1 MRHLFHG
8 PFLDINMNNGKTLF
22 EQLKTYEH
30 SDIYPFHMPG
40 HKRRLAPEEA
50 EDIYGMDITE
60 IEGFDN
66 LHEADGILK
75 DAQQYAAQLYHSEET
90 AFIING
96 STAGILAAIAGTCED
111 GGSILVARNCHKSVY
126 HAIELHHLEPV
137 YIYPHVNTRYGINE
151 GIYPPDV
158 DKLWITHQNIQA
170 IVITSPTYDGVVSD
184 IREICR
190 IAHEKKVPVI
200 VDEAHGAHFNYSDYF
215 PKSAVA
221 CGADIVIQSTHK
233 TLPAMTQTA
242 LIHLNGSLVDRE
254 RVRRMLTIYQTSSPS
269 YILMGSIDACLHMLG
284 KNGDVLFRRYTDRLQ
299 KLRENIHQLRNIQMP
314 ELMDFNREYVKDYDR
329 SKIVLSVGNTSIS
342 GQKLYEW
349 LLKRYGI
356 QMEMVSADY
365 VLGMT
370 SVGDTS
376 DGYERLEWALK
387 EIDRT
392 LDCEIPVSENNRLF
406 TIPSVLPV
414 VEHVMS
420 IYDAEHQKKT
430 LCCLKKSYG
439 HIAADYIYL
448 YPPGIPLVTPGEV
461 ITEEVV
467 MNLDRWLE
475 GNLHVSGIYREDGNY
490 LIRVIDR

>member
-8 PFLDINMNNGKTLF
+8 PFLDINMDNGKTLF
-22 EQLKTYEH
+22 EQLKNYEY

-40 HKRRLAPEEA
+40 HKRRLVPEEA
-50 EDIYGMDITE
+50 GDLYGMDITE

-66 LHEADGILK
+66 LHEAEGILK
-75 DAQQYAAQLYHSEET
+75 DAQQYAAHLYHSEET
-90 AFIING
+90 AFIVNG

-111 GGSILVARNCHKSVY
+111 NGSILVARNCHKSVY
-126 HAIELHHLEPV
+126 HAIEIHHLDPV
-137 YIYPHVNTRYGINE
+137 YIYPHVNTIYGINE

-158 DKLWITHQNIQA
+158 EELWITHQNIQA

-190 IAHEKKVPVI
+190 IAHEKGIPVI
-200 VDEAHGAHFNYSDYF
+200 VDEAHGAHFNFSDYF
-215 PKSAVA
+215 PESAVL

-242 LIHLNGSLVDRE
+242 LIHINGSLVDRE

-269 YILMGSIDACLHMLG
+269 YILMGSIDACLHMLEKKG
-284 KNGDVLFRRYTDRLQ
+284 NELYKKYTDNLERL
-299 KLRENIHQLRNIQMP
+299 RRNIHQLQNIQMP
-314 ELMDFNREYVKDYDR
+314 EFEDFNRKYVKDYDR
-329 SKIVLSVGNTSIS
+329 SKLILYVGNTSVS

-349 LLKRYGI
+349 LLKKYGI

-365 VLGMT
+365 VLAMT
-370 SVGDTS
+370 SVGDTP

-387 EIDRT
+387 EIDR
-392 LDCEIPVSENNRLF
+392 LIDSEF
-406 TIPSVLPV
+406 TTSKKRFFIPSVLPV

-420 IYDAEHQKKT
+420 IYDGEHQKKT
-430 LCCLKKSYG
+430 LCYLEKTYG

-467 MNLDRWLE
+467 MNIDRWLN
-475 GNLHVSGIYREDGNY
+475 GSLHISGVYKKNGRY
-490 LIRVIDR
+490 AVRVIDQ